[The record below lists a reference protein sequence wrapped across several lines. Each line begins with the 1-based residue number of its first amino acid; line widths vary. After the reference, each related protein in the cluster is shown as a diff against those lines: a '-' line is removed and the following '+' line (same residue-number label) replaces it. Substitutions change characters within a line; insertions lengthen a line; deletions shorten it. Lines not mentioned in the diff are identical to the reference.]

1 MNGHVEITPEK
12 PPGHPEIQIFGVG
25 IKRIPSEE
33 VHIFGPWT
41 HELVDKLIAACA
53 ANNGVG
59 LAAPQIGIYQRVIVA
74 KTNDGMIA
82 VANPK
87 IIARSKETYKVKEG
101 CLSLPGL
108 TAEITRHESVTVM
121 AQQITNSD
129 VKPACTFDCSGLA
142 AQIFQHECDHL
153 EGLFFID
160 HLSRLK
166 RSMIEDKLRKM
177 LKKVRLVNANKHLY
191 TLNPEQ
197 QIYVKRLSV
206 TPQ

>member
-1 MNGHVEITPEK
+1 MSKSK
-12 PPGHPEIQIFGVG
+12 PVQIFGVG

-41 HELVDKLIAACA
+41 HDLVDELIDTCA
-53 ANNGVG
+53 ENNGVG
-59 LAAPQIGIYQRVIVA
+59 LAAPQLGVYQRVIVA

-153 EGLFFID
+153 DGLFFID

-166 RSMIEDKLRKM
+166 RNMIEGKMRKF
-177 LKKVRLVNANKHLY
+177 LKNAARVNAEPHRFELSPSQR
-191 TLNPEQ
+191 LF
-197 QIYVKRLSV
+197 VKRISV
-206 TPQ
+206 TPR